1 MKVALIGLP
10 DRLAGKL
17 PGFDVVLLDRE
28 SSCEFDP
35 GTDMWTVTAR
45 NGRTTAARVIVTPQ
59 PVRGPNAF
67 RYEDNNFRYIA
78 RCLRMMGMQDARRIE
93 VQPHARISYR
103 RKPDPHNYIFTPY
116 ESDIDETHR
125 GPAVLTV
132 DGTEIDVDV
141 HLMGHLQP
149 IDGSFRWYG
158 RITGHPEV
166 VALHQSG
173 RNDVQ
178 IRLPGGRDRAGKLT
192 ELDPWGNVRIT
203 GSGRPPFRH
212 P

>member
-17 PGFDVVLLDRE
+17 PGFDVVLLDGE
-28 SSCEFDP
+28 SSYEFDTR
-35 GTDMWTVTAR
+35 TDMWTVTAP
-45 NGRTTAARVIVTPQ
+45 NGRTTAARIIVTPR

-67 RYEDNNFRYIA
+67 RFEDNNFRYIA

-93 VQPHARISYR
+93 VQPFARISYR
-103 RKPDPHNYIFTPY
+103 RKPDPHDYVFTPF
-116 ESDIDETHR
+116 ESDVDETHR

-132 DGTEIDVDV
+132 DGKEIGVEV

-149 IDGSFRWYG
+149 IDGSYRWYG
-158 RITGHPEV
+158 RVTAHPEV
-166 VALHQSG
+166 AALY
-173 RNDVQ
+173 RNGHTDVRVR
-178 IRLPGGRDRAGKLT
+178 IPGGRDRTGKLT

-203 GSGRPPFRH
+203 GSGRPPF
-212 P
+212 PYP